1 VRSNRAFVAGFFAM
15 ASMVTGVGVHQFN
28 QTAAEAADD
37 CGTNSIV
44 TSGTHGYE
52 DITRH
57 YNANTCGDFRAIFD
71 HYWVKPTV
79 QPGDRLINGVA
90 NNRGE
95 IVADGR
101 VVANNAASIG
111 RHPINHSQPIS
122 IAGKT
127 YYQTSHVGGQA
138 FANPGGSLDVLVVL
152 DSAGNFKYSVIK
164 ACGNPIY
171 ATPVPPPK
179 PPVNDIQV
187 CELATKEVITIKED
201 QFNPSLHSKNLDD
214 CKEVKIQ
221 VCDLDTKT
229 IITINEDQ
237 FDANKHSK
245 NLEDCKE
252 VLIQVCELSTK
263 SIITINEDDFDT
275 TVHSKNLEDC
285 KDVLIQVCDLDTKTI
300 ITINEDQFDAQKH
313 SENLED
319 CKAPE
324 KLVVCELSTKKVI
337 TINEDQFDSA
347 KHSTNLKD
355 CESKCPIPGKE
366 HLPVDS
372 AMCEEPV
379 KTPPTPPELP
389 KTGAGDAIGAG
400 VGLSAMGI
408 AAYYFAAS
416 RRLF

>member
-1 VRSNRAFVAGFFAM
+1 M
-15 ASMVTGVGVHQFN
+15 
-28 QTAAEAADD
+28 
-37 CGTNSIV
+37 
-44 TSGTHGYE
+44 
-52 DITRH
+52 
-57 YNANTCGDFRAIFD
+57 
-71 HYWVKPTV
+71 

-214 CKEVKIQ
+214 
-221 VCDLDTKT
+221 
-229 IITINEDQ
+229 
-237 FDANKHSK
+237 
-245 NLEDCKE
+245 
-252 VLIQVCELSTK
+252 
-263 SIITINEDDFDT
+263 
-275 TVHSKNLEDC
+275 
-285 KDVLIQVCDLDTKTI
+285 
-300 ITINEDQFDAQKH
+300 
-313 SENLED
+313 
-319 CKAPE
+319 
-324 KLVVCELSTKKVI
+324 
-337 TINEDQFDSA
+337 
-347 KHSTNLKD
+347 
-355 CESKCPIPGKE
+355 
-366 HLPVDS
+366 
-372 AMCEEPV
+372 
-379 KTPPTPPELP
+379 
-389 KTGAGDAIGAG
+389 
-400 VGLSAMGI
+400 
-408 AAYYFAAS
+408 
-416 RRLF
+416 